1 MVYYLL
7 LKWIFRYVVD
17 LIRVYVIL
25 VMDVLLDFVSIV
37 IDLIKIDFIF
47 VKRNFKLFGKNL
59 RIINYGLCKFIL
71 KFFLFLIVVGY
82 MCWY

>member
-37 IDLIKIDFIF
+37 IDLIKIDFILL
-47 VKRNFKLFGKNL
+47 KEILNCLEKNL

-82 MCWY
+82 ICRY

>member
-37 IDLIKIDFIF
+37 IDLIKIDFILL
-47 VKRNFKLFGKNL
+47 KEILNCLE
-59 RIINYGLCKFIL
+59 KF
-71 KFFLFLIVVGY
+71 
-82 MCWY
+82 

>member
-37 IDLIKIDFIF
+37 IDLIKIDFILL
-47 VKRNFKLFGKNL
+47 KEIL
-59 RIINYGLCKFIL
+59 NYLEKI
-71 KFFLFLIVVGY
+71 
-82 MCWY
+82 

>member
-37 IDLIKIDFIF
+37 IDLIKIDFILL
-47 VKRNFKLFGKNL
+47 KE
-59 RIINYGLCKFIL
+59 IL
-71 KFFLFLIVVGY
+71 NCLEKI
-82 MCWY
+82 

>member
-37 IDLIKIDFIF
+37 IDLIKIDFILLKEILNCLEKFKNNKLWF
-47 VKRNFKLFGKNL
+47 V
-59 RIINYGLCKFIL
+59 
-71 KFFLFLIVVGY
+71 
-82 MCWY
+82 

>member
-17 LIRVYVIL
+17 LIKVYLIL

-37 IDLIKIDFIF
+37 IDLIKIDFILL
-47 VKRNFKLFGKNL
+47 KE
-59 RIINYGLCKFIL
+59 IL
-71 KFFLFLIVVGY
+71 NCLEKI
-82 MCWY
+82 

>member
-25 VMDVLLDFVSIV
+25 VMDVLLGFVSIV
-37 IDLIKIDFIF
+37 IDLIKIDFILL
-47 VKRNFKLFGKNL
+47 KE
-59 RIINYGLCKFIL
+59 IL
-71 KFFLFLIVVGY
+71 NCLEKI
-82 MCWY
+82 

>member
-1 MVYYLL
+1 MKVFDMVYYLL

-37 IDLIKIDFIF
+37 IDLIKIDFILL
-47 VKRNFKLFGKNL
+47 KE
-59 RIINYGLCKFIL
+59 IL
-71 KFFLFLIVVGY
+71 NCLEKI
-82 MCWY
+82 